1 MGDFRFSM
9 LLKVRVRDLNYGGH
23 VGNDVVLG
31 YFQEGRAGYLDRIG
45 GFSEVDIGG
54 CGIILPEAHVN
65 YRAEMFLGDEL
76 EMKVRIGE
84 MGRSSMRM
92 EYRLERAG
100 EVTADGWTA
109 LVAFDYGRRRP
120 VRLPQ
125 GFVEAVTRFENG
137 EKDDE

>member
-1 MGDFRFSM
+1 MSDFHFSM
-9 LLKVRVRDLNYGGH
+9 PLRVRVRDLNYGGH

-31 YFQEGRAGYLDRIG
+31 YFQEGRAGYLGRIG

-76 EMKVRIGE
+76 ELKVRIGE
-84 MGRSSMRM
+84 LGRSSMRM

-125 GFVEAVTRFENG
+125 GFVEAVTRFETG
-137 EKDDE
+137 EKDNE